1 MNGGCSIVRRFDSPR
16 VRYLCISLF
25 ADDTNLFYCNKS
37 IEVLEQIVNNEL
49 DLLSTWFRANKLSLN
64 VDKTNFILFKSR
76 NKRYPEISVHIDC
89 RSIKQWRET
98 SSVPDSDGGRT
109 SVAQHVGGGGRF
121 VPN

>member
-1 MNGGCSIVRRFDSPR
+1 VNGGCSIVRRFDSPR

-76 NKRYPEISVHIDC
+76 NKRYPEISVHIDG
-89 RSIKQWRET
+89 RSIKQV
-98 SSVPDSDGGRT
+98 SHVKFFSDGQKLT
-109 SVAQHVGGGGRF
+109 KKLLTNSLTTF
-121 VPN
+121 FKLDN